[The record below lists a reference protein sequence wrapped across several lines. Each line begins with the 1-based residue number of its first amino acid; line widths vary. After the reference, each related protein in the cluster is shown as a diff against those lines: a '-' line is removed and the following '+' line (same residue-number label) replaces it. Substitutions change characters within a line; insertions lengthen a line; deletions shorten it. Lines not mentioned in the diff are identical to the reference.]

1 MKITDEAIEQKNAEL
16 WRDAAAKHG
25 TAFRVPR
32 DEQARMGELIRG
44 LYVMQ
49 VWQRTPSAGNVVR
62 FMRDYSISNQVIEYL
77 VTEYLGKEQLK
88 EAVREKKPE
97 KRADKWKAL
106 EEWCKNNLYKEV
118 ATEEI
123 VNLSGFSYPTVL
135 NYLKTS
141 PYFRKIQRGS
151 WEVRD
156 PKADRER
163 EKNG

>member
-1 MKITDEAIEQKNAEL
+1 MKITDEVIDNKNAEL
-16 WRDAAAKHG
+16 WTAAADKYG
-25 TAFRVPR
+25 TKFRVPR
-32 DEQARMGELIRG
+32 DEQSRMGELIRG

-49 VWQRTPSAGNVVR
+49 VWQQTPSAGNVVR

-77 VTEYLGKEQLK
+77 VTEYLGKERLK
-88 EAVREKKPE
+88 EAVQEKKPE

-106 EEWCKNNLYKEV
+106 EEWCKNNTYKEV
-118 ATEEI
+118 TTEEI
-123 VNLSGFSYPTVL
+123 VSLSGFSYPTVL

>member
-1 MKITDEAIEQKNAEL
+1 VKITDDIVDKKNAEL

-25 TAFRVPR
+25 TIYKVPR
-32 DEQARMGELIRG
+32 DESARMGELIRG

-49 VWQRTPSAGNVVR
+49 VWQQTPSAGNVVR
-62 FMRDYSISNQVIEYL
+62 FMRDYSISTPVIEYL
-77 VTEYLGKEQLK
+77 VSEYLGKERLK
-88 EAVREKKPE
+88 EAVQEKKPE
-97 KRADKWKAL
+97 RRADKWKAL

-118 ATEEI
+118 TTEEI
-123 VNLSGFSYPTVL
+123 VGLSGFSYPTVL

>member
-1 MKITDEAIEQKNAEL
+1 VKITDDIIENKNAEL
-16 WRDAAAKHG
+16 WKDAALKYG
-25 TAFRVPR
+25 TKFKVPNS
-32 DEQARMGELIRG
+32 EQQRIGELIRG
-44 LYVMQ
+44 LCVMQ
-49 VWQRTPSAGNVVR
+49 VWQKTPSAGNIVR
-62 FMRDYSISNQVIEYL
+62 FMRDYSIAQPVIEYL
-77 VTEYLGKEQLK
+77 VTEYLGKERLK
-88 EAVREKKPE
+88 EAVQEKKPE

-106 EEWCKNNLYKEV
+106 EEWCKNNTYKEV
-118 ATEEI
+118 TTEEI
-123 VNLSGFSYPTVL
+123 VGLSGFSYPTVL